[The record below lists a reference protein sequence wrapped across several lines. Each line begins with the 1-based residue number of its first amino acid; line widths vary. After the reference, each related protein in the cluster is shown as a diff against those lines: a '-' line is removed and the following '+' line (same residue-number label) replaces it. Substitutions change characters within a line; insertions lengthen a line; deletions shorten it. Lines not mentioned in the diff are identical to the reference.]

1 MALFNVRVSDDLAG
15 RFDAWASTRGGRSAA
30 LRQLM
35 DQASARMIQ
44 PEQGVCRPDAR
55 PVKLTVRLSGADGR
69 GLEREARAMGLSR
82 NGWAA
87 ALIRHRLTARLTFAR
102 ADDVALIAVQG
113 EVRRIGVNVNQIAR
127 AINTAVLVEGRVLD
141 LELAYLSDL
150 QTELRVHMS
159 ALREASEG
167 NAAYWSPPACPTS

>member
-1 MALFNVRVSDDLAG
+1 MALFNVRLSDDLAT
-15 RFDAWASTRGGRSAA
+15 RFDAWAAAKGGRSAA

-35 DQASARMIQ
+35 DQASAGVVQ
-44 PEQGVCRPDAR
+44 PDQAVCRPDSR
-55 PVKLTVRLSGADGR
+55 PVKLTVRLSGADGQS
-69 GLEREARAMGLSR
+69 LEREARAMGLSR

-87 ALIRHRLTARLTFAR
+87 ALIRHRLTARPTFAR
-102 ADDVALIAVQG
+102 TDELALIAVQG

-150 QTELRVHMS
+150 QTELRVHML
-159 ALREASEG
+159 ALRDAFEG
-167 NAAYWSPPACPTS
+167 NATYWSPAA